1 MHVYDTRNWAQKN
14 YTLKGLVYTKM
25 FNLSYTIQICFRLPN
40 FLTSRFSVF
49 KDRDLESNIKR
60 VT

>member
-1 MHVYDTRNWAQKN
+1 MHVYDIRTGQKKI

-25 FNLSYTIQICFRLPN
+25 FDLSYTIQMCFRSPN
-40 FLTSRFSVF
+40 FLTSSFSVF
-49 KDRDLESNIKR
+49 KDRDLESNIKK